1 MSKSITQ
8 DLLFRQSIVKYAI
21 KYSITQAAIKY
32 KKCKSFVAYWLKKYD
47 GTRESLMKTST
58 RPHSHPNAHTAE
70 ELKWIDDYKRR
81 MPNSSLIDVWL
92 SLTRN
97 KGYTRTI
104 PGLYRAMKRQGYY
117 TGVKK
122 KEKKKARKMEEMTYP
137 GEKIQIDAKFVP
149 NYCIKSEYGEKMYQY
164 TAIDEFSRLR
174 YIEGFSDNSTY
185 TAKVF
190 LIHALQFFYEK
201 YGFKVKCVQTDN
213 GREYTTR
220 FDKYPKPTLF
230 EETLKKLNIPHRL
243 IRPYTPRHNGKVERS
258 HREDQAR
265 FYDCHSFYSLEDY
278 NKQLKKHLKYT
289 NARPMRPLG
298 YLSPEEYLEKFYASV
313 QNV

>member
-8 DLLFRQSIVKYAI
+8 DLLFRQSIVTYAI
-21 KYSITQAAIKY
+21 KYSITQAAIRY
-32 KKCKSFVAYWLKKYD
+32 KKCKSFVCYWVKKYD
-47 GTRESLMKTST
+47 GTRESLMKMST
-58 RPHSHPNAHTAE
+58 KPHHNPNSHTVE

-81 MPNSSLIDVWL
+81 MPNSSLIDVWV

-117 TGVKK
+117 TGIRKK
-122 KEKKKARKMEEMTYP
+122 KPTKAGKMEQMRYP
-137 GEKIQIDAKFVP
+137 GERIQIDAKYAP
-149 NYCIKSEYGEKMYQY
+149 RNCITSQDEERMYQY
-164 TAIDEFSRLR
+164 TAIDEFSRVR
-174 YIEGFSDNSTY
+174 YIEGFKDNSTY

-190 LIHALQFFYEK
+190 LINALKHFYKE

-220 FDKYPKPTLF
+220 FDKYPKATLF
-230 EETLKKLNIPHRL
+230 EETLQKLNIPHKL

-258 HREDQAR
+258 HREDQKR
-265 FYDCHSFYSLEDY
+265 FYDDHQFYSLEDY
-278 NKQLKKHLKYT
+278 QKQLNTHLRYT
-289 NARPMRPLG
+289 NNRPMRPLG
-298 YLSPEEYLEKFYASV
+298 YLSPIEFLKKFYLSV